1 MDDNVTP
8 ILWADDDSRGSLVPM
23 VLRLKRNKFNV
34 TEAVD
39 YNEALEKLRSPGQF
53 NAILLD
59 VILPYAKGAGA
70 LEFDL
75 GMKLAE
81 EAPDICRSV
90 RNVAFL
96 TVVRP
101 REVSDKYNGV
111 VARYDGKVRF
121 KYFDKAKLLEPN
133 YPELVM
139 QFLRQ
144 EG

>member
-1 MDDNVTP
+1 MTDNVTP

-23 VLRLKRNKFNV
+23 VLRLRRNRFNV
-34 TEAVD
+34 TEAID
-39 YNEALEKLRSPGQF
+39 YYEALEKLRSPAHF
-53 NAILLD
+53 TAVLLD

-81 EAPDICRSV
+81 EAPAISGSV

-101 REVSDKYNGV
+101 KEVGGKYNSI
-111 VARYDGKVRF
+111 VAKYDGKVRF
-121 KYFDKAKLLEPN
+121 EYFDKAKLLEPL
-133 YPELVM
+133 YPELIM

-144 EG
+144 V